1 MRSNLETMTE
11 DFDKRDGEDLLPDVM
26 RSAAEVARR
35 CCVLMGI
42 VAAGHHEPR
51 GPIIGWLK
59 AEELWEY
66 VSPYERR
73 FLESEFPMEQQ
84 FVNATWRAEA
94 SQALL
99 WALGE
104 LPAMSGL
111 TEICSLD
118 SQRAAI
124 PFLGP
129 ASDFISK
136 ASLRTE
142 EEIRGELDSVY
153 DAHWRVRDAQL
164 KRRPVPDGLNP
175 GVIQERHYALN
186 WLTGYDG
193 QEWDGITTDT

>member
-1 MRSNLETMTE
+1 MTE
-11 DFDKRDGEDLLPDVM
+11 DFHEYAEEDLLPDVM

-35 CCVLMGI
+35 CCVLISI
-42 VAAGHHEPR
+42 VRAGHGEPR
-51 GPIIGWLK
+51 EAIIDWLK
-59 AEELWEY
+59 TEDLWEF

-73 FLESEFPMEQQ
+73 FLEDEFPTAQQ
-84 FVNATWRAEA
+84 FVNATWRVEA

-99 WALGE
+99 WALDE

-111 TEICSLD
+111 TEMCRLD
-118 SQRAAI
+118 SQLTAT
-124 PFLGP
+124 PFLRP
-129 ASDFISK
+129 TSDFIST

-142 EEIRGELDSVY
+142 EEIRGELDTVY

-164 KRRPVPDGLNP
+164 KRRPIPDGLNP

-193 QEWDGITTDT
+193 QEWDEITTDT